1 MHKQTQRLNYNNG
14 ICVMYVNREM
24 ELARALDTAL
34 PDKIWLKV
42 SSCLAFPFLLYFLLS
57 FILPLCINVE
67 FSCFLYLKNVSA
79 TIFNWGQ

>member
-1 MHKQTQRLNYNNG
+1 MLLVKDAQTGAKIKYNNG

-42 SSCLAFPFLLYFLLS
+42 SSCLTFPFFL
-57 FILPLCINVE
+57 F
-67 FSCFLYLKNVSA
+67 
-79 TIFNWGQ
+79 